1 MDAFERLRLKI
12 RETQARRAPH
22 QVARTS
28 PRAPQAALRATPAA
42 QPTAAATPGHNAAY
56 LKAHKVYEQDLIWL
70 EPVMPLRV
78 EEPLSEA
85 KRAKLMKALKIEDV
99 RLALLCVPSG
109 FIDGTRA
116 VARTRNCPDGLHA
129 TFVVRT
135 SGHMRV
141 FDRDNQEVSLDYFQ
155 TWLDAPW
162 RGYWSRFRRAAIEAY
177 DEEGERIILGTFS
190 PRDARRLLVPGTHLL
205 QGQIGTGRSRY
216 LTKITL
222 LPDAAIGRIYV
233 SYTTPGSTTSDEG
246 VRALVLEALSIPDA
260 TDACIDYLRE
270 QTLMD
275 EGALLDVVRSIDGCS
290 DLESMHDF
298 LRQLHTPANAE
309 QAKAL
314 RAAARRLAVVGLV
327 HAAKRQ
333 NWRKPHSKAP
343 ININLQLIEQLKKQ
357 LPFTLSREQSS
368 AVVAICEALRSS
380 TPLTGL
386 LTGDVGSGK
395 TFVFSLPAVAAH
407 LSGARVAIIAPTEIL
422 ADQISHKLQ
431 SYFPQARIERV
442 YAGAKNI
449 DPNAILVGTIGLGSV
464 ANKLGYTPDFLV
476 VDEQHKMAVAARR
489 AMAAEHT
496 HILEASATPI
506 PHALAST
513 IFAGTTMITLR
524 RCPVERDITS
534 TVVGPHLRSEISR
547 QIKQALAEGARAAII
562 YPRVANTTE
571 GASVERAARNLR
583 AFFGEDKVAVLH
595 GKMPDED
602 IRREL
607 QAFRDGSKPLLAA
620 STIVETGIDV
630 PDIRVLVV
638 RQADRFGIAQLH
650 QLRGRL
656 ARNGGQGYFYM
667 WVDPPADGDLDPLN
681 PLSHLDPLTNQRLNA
696 VANINDGF
704 ALAEEDMRQRG
715 FGDLLGEQQNGNITV
730 PMRLLNLEV
739 SEIEEEVEAWEAHE
753 QQRADEEAETPA

>member
-1 MDAFERLRLKI
+1 MDALERLRIKA
-12 RETQARRAPH
+12 REMQARRAP
-22 QVARTS
+22 QQAV
-28 PRAPQAALRATPAA
+28 RASAGAPHTAPVRSVEQPAT
-42 QPTAAATPGHNAAY
+42 ATTPERIEAY
-56 LKAHKVYEQDLIWL
+56 LKAHELDVQDVIRL
-70 EPVMPLRV
+70 EPIVPLRI
-78 EEPLSEA
+78 EEPLPEA
-85 KRAKLMKALKIEDV
+85 RRAKLMKALKIQDV

-116 VARTRNCPDGLHA
+116 VARTRDFPEGLRT

-141 FDRDNQEVSLDYFQ
+141 FDRNNQEVPLGYFQ

-162 RGYWSRFRRAAIEAY
+162 QGYWSRFRRATIEAY
-177 DEEGERIILGTFS
+177 DEEGERIMLGTFS
-190 PRDARRLLVPGTHLL
+190 PRDARRLLAPGTHLL
-205 QGQIGTGRSRY
+205 QGQIETYRNRY
-216 LTKITL
+216 LAKITP
-222 LPDAAIGRIYV
+222 LPDAAIGRVYV
-233 SYTTPGSTTSDEG
+233 SYATPGSTTSDEG
-246 VRALVLEALSIPDA
+246 VRALVLEALGIPDA

-275 EGALLDVVRSIDGCS
+275 KEALLDVVRSIDGCS

-298 LRQLHTPANAE
+298 LRRLHAPANAE

-314 RAAARRLAVVGLV
+314 RMAARRLAVVGLV
-327 HAAKRQ
+327 HAARCQ
-333 NWRKPHSKAP
+333 SWREPHPKAP
-343 ININLQLIEQLKKQ
+343 IDIDLRLIEQLKKQ
-357 LPFTLSREQSS
+357 LPVALTREQSS
-368 AVVAICEALRSS
+368 AVVTICEALRST
-380 TPLTGL
+380 TPLNGL

-422 ADQISHKLQ
+422 ADQLSHKLQ
-431 SYFPQARIERV
+431 SSFPQARIERV
-442 YAGAKNI
+442 YASAKKI
-449 DPNAILVGTIGLGSV
+449 DPDAILVGTIGLGNV

-476 VDEQHKMAVAARR
+476 VDEQHKMAVTARR

-496 HILEASATPI
+496 HVLEASATPI

-524 RCPVERDITS
+524 RCPVERDIVS
-534 TVVGPHLRSEISR
+534 TVGGPHLRSEISR

-571 GASVERAARNLR
+571 GASVERAACDLR
-583 AFFGEDKVAVLH
+583 AFFGEDKVATLH
-595 GKMPDED
+595 GKMSDED

-607 QAFRDGSKPLLAA
+607 QAFRDGSKPLLVA

-656 ARNGGQGYFYM
+656 ARNGGQGHFYM
-667 WVDPPADGDLDPLN
+667 WVDPPTDG
-681 PLSHLDPLTNQRLNA
+681 HLDPLTTRRLNA
-696 VANINDGF
+696 VAAINDGF

-739 SEIEEEVEAWEAHE
+739 HEIEEEVEAWEAHE
-753 QQRADEEAETPA
+753 QQRVDEEAETPA